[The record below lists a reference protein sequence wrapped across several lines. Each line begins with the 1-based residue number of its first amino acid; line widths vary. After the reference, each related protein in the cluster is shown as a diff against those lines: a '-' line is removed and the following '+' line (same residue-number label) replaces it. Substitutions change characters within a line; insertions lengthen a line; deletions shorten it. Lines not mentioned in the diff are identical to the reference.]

1 MRRATLGVLLLVVL
15 AGCSSAI
22 APPGGSPAVAPSD
35 EANETREGITVTNGT
50 IPFDHEGLFAEVT
63 TMLAVEAEPPE
74 TIRLEPDENMG
85 IQREPMPP
93 FFQLVGIER
102 PAGTARTAT
111 ALGYVADPSTVH
123 LNEKLIEDETQLRQS
138 LVHEYVHIVQGRT
151 GTFDR
156 LRTEIPASNTT
167 DATIVRRSVL
177 EGGAM
182 LVETRY
188 WERHVDDGRSPAER
202 MERSYRA
209 TSGARQW
216 VFAPYHFGYVYVD
229 TRTDSPAEVQELYAS
244 PPHTSE
250 ELIHGLPG
258 GSEPLPRLDV
268 AVDAE
273 DWTVE
278 RTDRTGELFVRVA
291 LDTELSTE
299 AAKDAA
305 AGWGTDS
312 RVALSNDDER
322 AYVWALRWD
331 DPTNATEFEDAFEA
345 YLDARASRDDGVW
358 VDEGA
363 AFDATRVDDETV
375 VVLLGNETFVRGT
388 TVDGTNGTVDVSA

>member
-1 MRRATLGVLLLVVL
+1 MRRATLGVILLVVL

-22 APPGGSPAVAPSD
+22 APPGESPTDGQPA
-35 EANETREGITVTNGT
+35 EASEPRETIAVTNGT
-50 IPFDHEGLFAEVT
+50 IPFDHEAVYVEVT
-63 TMLAVEAEPPE
+63 SMLAVDAEPPG
-74 TIRLEPDENMG
+74 TIRLEPDEEMG

-93 FFQLVGIER
+93 FFRIVGIER
-102 PAGTARTAT
+102 PPGTSRTAT
-111 ALGYVADPSTVH
+111 ALGYVADPTTVH
-123 LNEKLIEDETQLRQS
+123 LNEKLLTDETQLRQS

-156 LRTEIPASNTT
+156 LRTEIPEENTT

-182 LVETRY
+182 MVETRY
-188 WERHVDDGRSPAER
+188 WERHVNEGRSPAEG
-202 MERSYRA
+202 MERSYRE
-209 TSGARQW
+209 TSAARQW
-216 VFAPYHFGYVYVD
+216 VYAPYHFGYVYVE
-229 TRTDSPAEVQELYAS
+229 TRTDSPADLQDLYES

-250 ELIHGLPG
+250 ELLHGLPG

-268 AVDAE
+268 AVDSD

-278 RTDRTGELFVRVA
+278 SEDRTGELFVRVA

-299 AAKDAA
+299 TATDAA

-312 RVALSNDDER
+312 RVALSNGDER

-331 DPTNATEFEDAFEA
+331 DPANATEFHRAFED
-345 YLDARASRDDGVW
+345 YLDARSNEDDGVW
-358 VDEGA
+358 VDDGS
-363 AFDATRVDDETV
+363 AFDITAVDDETV
-375 VVLLGNETFVRGT
+375 VVALGNETFVRET
-388 TVDGTNGTVDVSA
+388 TVDGTNGDVDVSA